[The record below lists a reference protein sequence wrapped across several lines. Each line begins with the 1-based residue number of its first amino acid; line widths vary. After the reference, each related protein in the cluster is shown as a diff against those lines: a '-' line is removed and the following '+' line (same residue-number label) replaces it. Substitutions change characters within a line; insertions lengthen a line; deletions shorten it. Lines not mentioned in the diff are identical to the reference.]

1 MKAGGRKTK
10 GGEKMRAVRV
20 VLFLATALLQLAGCD
35 EHDHKYEEAEEVFFL
50 FFSFSLLTFAIPR
63 WFSG

>member
-1 MKAGGRKTK
+1 
-10 GGEKMRAVRV
+10 MRAVRV

-50 FFSFSLLTFAIPR
+50 FFSFFPLLTLAIPR

>member
-1 MKAGGRKTK
+1 
-10 GGEKMRAVRV
+10 MRAVRV

-50 FFSFSLLTFAIPR
+50 FFSFSFLTLALPR